1 MTLRFV
7 IFSGIWLLL
16 ALFAWGFFIGAG
28 TIHQASG
35 LGMGTSWSAQ
45 WVIPPWQTSAT
56 RTQIPRQGGIPL
68 VSPPLSRPRPP
79 VAAEIETL
87 LARLDREIFSTW
99 AEDSELSRLN
109 RQPPGVPM
117 PVSAELFAVLR
128 LAGEIS
134 TATGGAFDATAGS
147 LVNLWGFGPRG
158 AAEPAARIP
167 TDAEINQTLIN
178 TGINR
183 LELDEASSTAT
194 RLAEVYID
202 LGAIAKGYAVDQV
215 VALLRNRGYESY
227 FVEIGGELGIGGRK
241 PGFRVWRAAL
251 EAPDAEAS
259 IPWGVISN
267 RNEHIAVAGSGSY
280 RNFFIL
286 GGASYPHQIDPRSGR
301 PVQHELAAVYV
312 ISDSAANADA
322 LATALMVMG
331 FAEARRFVE
340 SRRLAALLLKA
351 DASVSSGHYA
361 SSSFYSYLQQISP
374 DAGRP

>member
-1 MTLRFV
+1 M
-7 IFSGIWLLL
+7 I
-16 ALFAWGFFIGAG
+16 
-28 TIHQASG
+28 
-35 LGMGTSWSAQ
+35 
-45 WVIPPWQTSAT
+45 
-56 RTQIPRQGGIPL
+56 
-68 VSPPLSRPRPP
+68 PPLSRPRLP
-79 VAAEIETL
+79 VAVEIETL

-134 TATGGAFDATAGS
+134 TATGGAFDMTAGS

-158 AAEPAARIP
+158 AAEPFVRIP
-167 TDAEINQTLIN
+167 ADAEISQALVN
-178 TGINR
+178 TGTDR

-202 LGAIAKGYAVDQV
+202 LSAIAKGYAVDQV

-227 FVEIGGELGIGGRK
+227 FVEIGGELAIGGRK

-251 EAPDAEAS
+251 EAPDAETS
-259 IPWGVISN
+259 IPWGIISN

-280 RNFFIL
+280 RNFFVL
-286 GGASYPHQIDPRSGR
+286 DGASYSHQIDPRNGR

-312 ISDSAANADA
+312 ISDSAAGADA
-322 LATALMVMG
+322 LATGLMIMG
-331 FAEARRFVE
+331 PAEARRFAKSNQLSV
-340 SRRLAALLLKA
+340 LLLEA
-351 DASVSSGHYA
+351 DAGAGPGPGHYA
-361 SSSFYSYLQQISP
+361 SPGFHPYQLTGSLP
-374 DAGRP
+374 AGGDVTMGFRDPVQD